1 MHVNKCQNV
10 FVLRERHVL
19 FVVVLFGAVGKLV
32 NNLLDGAH
40 SGVNAEVRLV
50 VPAVEVVARHRCPV
64 VPNYDTIRVDHRD
77 DFEYHSL
84 AELSR

>member
-1 MHVNKCQNV
+1 MHVNKCQDV
-10 FVLRERHVL
+10 FVLSERHVL

-50 VPAVEVVARHRCPV
+50 VPAVEVVARHGCPV
-64 VPNYDTIRVDHRD
+64 VPNYDTIRVNHWD
-77 DFEYHSL
+77 DFEHHAL
-84 AELSR
+84 AELPR